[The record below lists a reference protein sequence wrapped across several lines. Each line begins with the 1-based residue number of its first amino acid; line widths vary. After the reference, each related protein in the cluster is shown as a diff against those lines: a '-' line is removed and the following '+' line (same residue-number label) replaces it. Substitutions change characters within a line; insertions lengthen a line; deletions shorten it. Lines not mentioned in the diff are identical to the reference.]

1 MSGVFGR
8 FTAAGRRDRA
18 LASLPEGPLRALL
31 AQPAPDLDMPLDQ
44 LRLLAIDLETTGLD
58 PRKDHLLSVG
68 YVAVDGLAITLGQAG
83 GAVIR
88 ADVEVGQSAVVHG
101 LTDDDLAAG
110 EDLADVLPRVLEAL
124 RGRVML
130 AHFAGIEQ
138 RFLAAACKRLYGHEA
153 TFPVVD
159 TFELQRRITTAAF
172 RHVREGALRL
182 DTSRRHFGLPR
193 YKAHEALTD
202 ALACAELYL
211 AQVHRLAGDDGV
223 EAMTLRHV
231 VA

>member
-1 MSGVFGR
+1 MFDP
-8 FTAAGRRDRA
+8 FTAAGRRRRA

-31 AQPAPDLDMPLDQ
+31 AEPAPDPGAPLEHVG
-44 LRLLAIDLETTGLD
+44 LLAVDLETTGLD
-58 PRKDHLLSVG
+58 PRKDHVLSIG
-68 YVAVDGLAITLGQAG
+68 YVAVDGLSITLGHAG
-83 GAVIR
+83 SAVIR

-101 LTDDDLAAG
+101 LTDDDLAGG
-110 EDLADVLPRVLEAL
+110 EDLADVLPRLLEAL

-138 RFLAAACKRLYGHEA
+138 RFLAQACKRLYGHGA
-153 TFPVVD
+153 TFAAVD

-182 DTSRRHFGLPR
+182 ATSRAHFGLPR
-193 YKAHEALTD
+193 YRSHEALTD

-211 AQVHRLAGDDGV
+211 AQVHHLAGDAGI
-223 EAMTLRHV
+223 ESMTLRQV
-231 VA
+231 LG

>member
-1 MSGVFGR
+1 MFGR
-8 FTAAGRRDRA
+8 FTAAGRRERA
-18 LASLPEGPLRALL
+18 LAELPDGPLRALL
-31 AQPAPDLDMPLDQ
+31 AEPAPDPDLPLEQ

-58 PRKDHLLSVG
+58 SRKDHVLSVG
-68 YVAVDGLAITLGQAG
+68 YVAVDGLSITLGAAG
-83 GAVIR
+83 GAVVR

-101 LTDDDLAAG
+101 LTDDALAAG
-110 EDLADVLPRVLEAL
+110 EELADVLPKVLEAF

-138 RFLAAACKRLYGHEA
+138 RFLTAACRRLYGHEA
-153 TFPVVD
+153 TITVVD

-182 DTSRRHFGLPR
+182 DTSRAHFRLPR
-193 YKAHEALTD
+193 YRAHEALTD

-211 AQVHRLAGDDGV
+211 AQVHQLAGDDGV
-223 EAMTLRHV
+223 GSMTLRHV
-231 VA
+231 VG